1 MKNMKYSY
9 ASRLGYG
16 LIGAT
21 LIIIIILQYNTCCT
35 RYKAFKDFDKST
47 TWLAENFQQTI

>member
-16 LIGAT
+16 RIGAT

-47 TWLAENFQQTI
+47 T